1 VDAGRRR
8 RGLAYAPRPGAA
20 VVPAGADDGG
30 DLRSPTGME
39 RFPLPASAHPEL
51 RDAGAA
57 VVAVVL
63 PGPVLG
69 ERTGRA
75 GGRGAVRTAGAH
87 RLHHRA
93 PPAGQWSD
101 GGIRQ
106 MRAVSP
112 HAAPPPVRLGAP
124 SPARLGAAPCHGQVG
139 AAAPPARVGAP
150 PPARVGAPPPAR
162 VGAPPPVR
170 LGTAPCHPYL

>member
-1 VDAGRRR
+1 
-8 RGLAYAPRPGAA
+8 
-20 VVPAGADDGG
+20 
-30 DLRSPTGME
+30 
-39 RFPLPASAHPEL
+39 EL

-112 HAAPPPVRLGAP
+112 HAAPPP
-124 SPARLGAAPCHGQVG
+124 ARLGAAPCHGQVG
-139 AAAPPARVGAP
+139 AAAPPARLGAGP
-150 PPARVGAPPPAR
+150 CHGQVSAATPPARVAATPPAR
-162 VGAPPPVR
+162 
-170 LGTAPCHPYL
+170 LGVAPCHPYL